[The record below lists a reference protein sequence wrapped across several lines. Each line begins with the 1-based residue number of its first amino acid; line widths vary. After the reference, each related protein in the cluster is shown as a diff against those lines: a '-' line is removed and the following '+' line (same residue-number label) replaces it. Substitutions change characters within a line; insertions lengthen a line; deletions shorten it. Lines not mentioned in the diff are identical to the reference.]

1 VESFLQ
7 EVWLARW
14 VILDGALVTTATA
27 ILSIAAGTLLGTFVG
42 LVLTYAARPLRWV
55 ARAYVDFIRGTP
67 VLVLV
72 LASFYVLSI
81 VRIQLSPL
89 QAGVLALAVFCSS
102 HVAEFV
108 RGALQAIAVG
118 QTDAAKAIG
127 LTFPQTF
134 LYVLLPQALRQMLP
148 TWVNTATEI
157 VKASTLLSI
166 IGVPELLLSIQEI
179 ISRNFM
185 SLQFYLLAGAI
196 YFTIDLTI
204 EQIGRTIER
213 KVALR

>member
-1 VESFLQ
+1 VDGFLQ
-7 EVWLARW
+7 EVWLARG
-14 VILDGALVTTATA
+14 VILAGARVTTVTA
-27 ILSIAAGTLLGTFVG
+27 ILSIAAGTVLGTIVG
-42 LVLTYAARPLRWV
+42 LVLTYALWPLRWV
-55 ARAYVDFIRGTP
+55 TRAYVDFIRGTP

-81 VRIQLSPL
+81 VRIQLSAL
-89 QAGVLALAVFCSS
+89 QAGVLALAVFCSA
-102 HVAEFV
+102 HVAEIM
-108 RGALQAIAVG
+108 RGALQALAVG

-196 YFTIDLTI
+196 YFAIDLTI
-204 EQIGRTIER
+204 ERIGRAIER
-213 KVALR
+213 KVALP